1 MDKLLLM
8 TMFESHDTLV
18 VDLRAA
24 YSYVTLYADVYKATR
39 VKQVHASGTVS
50 GHSSNVISRAS
61 MAELV

>member
-1 MDKLLLM
+1 
-8 TMFESHDTLV
+8 MFESHDTLV